1 MGTLQIDYI
10 TGLKENPFKSKRAIA
25 TMVEPVDFDGFY
37 DSRTSSSRAL
47 KPDLV
52 KTCRSASS
60 TAAWALMNRALGD
73 DSELNSENGIIL
85 YAVW

>member
-60 TAAWALMNRALGD
+60 TAGWALMNRALGR
-73 DSELNSENGIIL
+73 LL
-85 YAVW
+85 YRQIFSWFLLW